1 MGKCKGGCGIHVVG
15 VSVVIISIVGLLS
28 FLQAE
33 KAKGLLFGH
42 CHCCLQVQKTQN
54 SVGLM
59 MCLWLQSVLDMCLG
73 CCCHL

>member
-1 MGKCKGGCGIHVVG
+1 MGKCKECYGIHVVG

-33 KAKGLLFGH
+33 KAKGLLSGH
-42 CHCCLQVQKTQN
+42 CRCCLQLKKEQN
-54 SVGLM
+54 YVGF
-59 MCLWLQSVLDMCLG
+59 MCLWLQPVLDMCLG